1 MAGDVQPGLINQE
14 EQDMGFS
21 GKLGFVGGGLMAE
34 ALIKGITG
42 AGLVKADQIL
52 VADPSSARRALL
64 QKDYNVTAVSEA
76 TAVWAECKVVV
87 LAVKPQVIGA
97 VLCES
102 REAINATHL
111 LISIA
116 AGVPLSVL
124 EGAVSG
130 RGCRVIRVMPN
141 TPAIVLKGASA
152 LSPGQGVNP
161 EDLAVATSIFDA
173 VGVSFV
179 LDESYLDAV
188 TGLSGSGP
196 AYVFT
201 FIEALIDAGV
211 KVGLARPVAQTLA
224 LQTVLGSVLLA
235 LDGTRHPAELRAMVT
250 SPGGTTIAGLHE
262 LEKGAFRA
270 LVTNAVEA
278 ATNRS
283 SELGRLVVSGF
294 GKELPQK

>member
-1 MAGDVQPGLINQE
+1 
-14 EQDMGFS
+14 MGFS

-34 ALIKGITG
+34 ALIKGIIG
-42 AGLVKADQIL
+42 AGLVQAEQIL
-52 VADPSSARRALL
+52 VADPSNARGALL
-64 QKDYNVTAVSEA
+64 QKDYKVLAVPEA

-87 LAVKPQVIGA
+87 LAVKPQVLGA
-97 VLCES
+97 VLRDS

-116 AGVPLSVL
+116 AGIPLAVL
-124 EGAVSG
+124 EDAVSG
-130 RGCRVIRVMPN
+130 CGCRVIRVMPN
-141 TPAIVLKGASA
+141 TPAIVFKGASA
-152 LSPGQGVNP
+152 LSPGQGVST
-161 EDLAVATSIFDA
+161 EDMAVATSIFDA
-173 VGVSFV
+173 VGVSLV
-179 LDESYLDAV
+179 LEESYLDAV

-201 FIEALIDAGV
+201 FIESLIDAGV

-270 LVTNAVEA
+270 LITNAVEA

-283 SELGRLVVSGF
+283 SELGRQMVAGSG
-294 GKELPQK
+294 KQPEDK